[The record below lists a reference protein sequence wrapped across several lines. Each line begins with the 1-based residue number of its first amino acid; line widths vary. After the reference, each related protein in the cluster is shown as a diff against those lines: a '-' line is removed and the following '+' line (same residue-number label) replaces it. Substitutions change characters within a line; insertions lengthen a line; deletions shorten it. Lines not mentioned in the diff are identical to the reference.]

1 MRSLLAA
8 LLLASGAAAQN
19 GHDLFTGQ
27 ATVADPSA
35 ERRLARFPCHSC
47 HGRDGLGGVEGD
59 VPPIEW
65 SHLSVPSVDRPGYDA
80 QSFHR
85 AVTEGVASDG
95 RQLSR
100 LMPRYALT
108 EPETDTLIGYLGALH
123 AKQRQGVL
131 PERVQIGVA
140 MISGAEALSE
150 AYHAALTEALTE
162 RLGGDRVY
170 GRQIALSPLDPAQP
184 GAASEV
190 LAVVGLPVAATAPFT
205 RRGVPV
211 LAPVGALSGDEDP
224 SILRAIT
231 PSREALHAGLAR
243 AVAEAGAGPVAI
255 LSEAAA
261 ERDAFA
267 LSLSLAAPERKRTDN
282 VAEAEDIVVLDARAL
297 PGQGAARIWITWQ
310 SLAARS
316 AQTEGGPQVMV
327 VLETPRLVSDAIEAQ
342 VHPLLIHA
350 QQAGIVLAEAL
361 KSAGR
366 NLTRAKLLQA
376 LGETVLSDIGLDYHR
391 HPLTGTEDIAIFP
404 LR

>member
-1 MRSLLAA
+1 MKLLLAA
-8 LLLASGAAAQN
+8 LLLASGAAAQE

-27 ATVADPSA
+27 ATLADPSA

-47 HGRDGLGGVEGD
+47 HGRDGLGGIEGD
-59 VPPIEW
+59 VPAIVWPR
-65 SHLSVPSVDRPGYDA
+65 LSASSVDRPGYDA

-108 EPETDTLIGYLGALH
+108 ESQTDTLRGYLGALH

-131 PERVQIGVA
+131 PERVRIGVA
-140 MISGAEALSE
+140 TIPGAEAISE
-150 AYHAALTEALTE
+150 AYHTALAEALAE
-162 RLGGDRVY
+162 RLGGDRAY
-170 GRQIALSPLDPAQP
+170 GRQIALVSIDPAKP
-184 GAASEV
+184 GATSDV
-190 LAVVGLPVAATAPFT
+190 LAVVGLPVAAMAPFT

-224 SILRAIT
+224 SILRGIT
-231 PSREALHAGLAR
+231 PSREALHAALAR
-243 AVAEAGAGPVAI
+243 AVAKVGAGPVAI
-255 LSEAAA
+255 LTETED

-267 LSLSLAAPERKRTDN
+267 LALSLAAPGRKLTDN
-282 VAEAEDIVVLDARAL
+282 PAEADDIVVLDPR
-297 PGQGAARIWITWQ
+297 PFVGQGRARVWITWH
-310 SLAARS
+310 SLASQMARD
-316 AQTEGGPQVMV
+316 GGAQVMV
-327 VLETPRLVSDAIEAQ
+327 ALETPRLVSDAIEAQ

-361 KSAGR
+361 KAAGR
-366 NLTRAKLLQA
+366 DVTRARLLQA
-376 LGETVLSDIGLDYHR
+376 LGETVLTDIGLDYGR

-404 LR
+404 LP

>member
-1 MRSLLAA
+1 MKSLLAA

-35 ERRLARFPCHSC
+35 ERGLARFPCHSC

-85 AVTEGVASDG
+85 VVTEGVASDG

-140 MISGAEALSE
+140 MISGAEGLSE
-150 AYHAALTEALTE
+150 AYRAALTEALTE

-170 GRQIALSPLDPAQP
+170 GRQIALIPLDPAQP
-184 GAASEV
+184 GATREV
-190 LAVVGLPVAATAPFT
+190 LAVVGFPVAAMAPFT

-211 LAPVGALSGDEDP
+211 IAPVGALSGDEDP

-255 LSEAAA
+255 LSEAVAQ
-261 ERDAFA
+261 RDAFA
-267 LSLSLAAPERKRTDN
+267 LALSLAAPERKRTDN
-282 VAEAEDIVVLDARAL
+282 VAEAEDIVVLDARPFA
-297 PGQGAARIWITWQ
+297 GQGAARVWITWQ
-310 SLAARS
+310 SLASRMPRDGD
-316 AQTEGGPQVMV
+316 TKIMV
-327 VLETPRLVSDAIEAQ
+327 ALETPRLVSDAIEAQ
-342 VHPLLIHA
+342 AHPLLIHA

-361 KSAGR
+361 KAAGR
-366 NLTRAKLLQA
+366 DVTRAQLLQA
-376 LGETVLSDIGLDYHR
+376 LGETVLSDIGLDYDR

-404 LR
+404 LP